1 MLDHLENRIVR
12 SSSDDGAIERLLKAR
27 DVADIL
33 GVSAN
38 TVLDW
43 AESGRLPSFKLGAL
57 TGNGP
62 RRFRRSE
69 IAAWIEEHRAPAAEA
84 AA

>member
-1 MLDHLENRIVR
+1 MPASAP
-12 SSSDDGAIERLLKAR
+12 SSTRFAQDVEPLLRAR

-69 IAAWIEEHRAPAAEA
+69 IADWIEGCRAPAAEA
-84 AA
+84 TA

>member
-1 MLDHLENRIVR
+1 MMSVATTEP
-12 SSSDDGAIERLLKAR
+12 LLRAR

-43 AESGRLPSFKLGAL
+43 AEAGKLPSFKLGYA
-57 TGNGP
+57 
-62 RRFRRSE
+62 RRFRESE
-69 IAAWIEEHRAPAAEA
+69 IAEWIESCRVEA
-84 AA
+84 VI